1 MYKSTTLFFRIELP
15 QVFNPSHLH
24 SEMAPI
30 RSFFAAGLAAV
41 LASMVLAAPAPSA
54 DVAIGGELSEISA
67 SVPSVEAR
75 YVDTLIAR
83 GTVAEAIVT
92 AEAHIKGKQIPGS
105 YTTSEYHETG
115 EPSDFPFP
123 VLESAHVVFIRTT
136 ATPTKDYK
144 VWVNQK
150 SGKVVGQ
157 KEISWP
163 CPNVL
168 C

>member
-1 MYKSTTLFFRIELP
+1 
-15 QVFNPSHLH
+15 
-24 SEMAPI
+24 MAPI

-41 LASMVLAAPAPSA
+41 LASVVLAAPAASA
-54 DVAIGGELSEISA
+54 DVAVASNDLSEISA
-67 SVPSVEAR
+67 SVPAVEAR
-75 YVDTLIAR
+75 YAEALVAR
-83 GTVAEAIVT
+83 GTIAEAIVT

-105 YTTSEYHETG
+105 YTTAEYHETG
-115 EPSDFPFP
+115 EPSDFPI
-123 VLESAHVVFIRTT
+123 LEMAHVVFIRTT

-144 VWVNQK
+144 VWVNWN

-163 CPNVL
+163 CPNTL